1 MALLEFLSHDSMD
14 SDLAEIQWPP
24 YNQTR
29 GPLVLILVHIYAV
42 LGVKISFFL
51 EFPSFGF
58 HNANFFFFSFSCL
71 SNLIP
76 ALLPWELFLCTFVK
90 CWRSSKSFHLATFQA
105 SAIWVTSSLHP
116 LTRHIDIL
124 TIQKYIYFVTWFLPK
139 NPYSTGKSLHTFP
152 VDIPN

>member
-76 ALLPWELFLCTFVK
+76 ALLPWGT
-90 CWRSSKSFHLATFQA
+90 
-105 SAIWVTSSLHP
+105 ISLHICEM
-116 LTRHIDIL
+116 LMFLKVFSFGHISGFSYL
-124 TIQKYIYFVTWFLPK
+124 GNLKFT
-139 NPYSTGKSLHTFP
+139 STY
-152 VDIPN
+152 